1 MHGRYRDGDVIGDTL
16 DLRPGAIVQ
25 YRAADSGEWRDGIL
39 VKGSSNGEEW
49 LVKNRFGRYWL
60 HVSRL
65 RPAATLQE
73 P

>member
-1 MHGRYRDGDVIGDTL
+1 MISPTL
-16 DLRPGAIVQ
+16 ELRPGVTVQ
-25 YRAADSGEWRDGIL
+25 YRAADSGEWREGTL
-39 VKGSSNGEEW
+39 VKGSANGEEW

-65 RPAATLQE
+65 RPALELQE